1 MKKGFTLI
9 ELLGVI
15 VILGVISLLVVP
27 TMNKLLKD
35 AKQKTYDRQVL
46 IIEESARKWGI
57 NHIDELNETTSTFV
71 SVQDLMNEGL
81 IEQDELI
88 DPRDSKVMNGCTII
102 EYIPSKN
109 KYKYDYINNNCA
121 MVSDPN
127 VLRPISPEYTCFTFD
142 EKTETLTSYSGTCSK
157 DVKVPQKIIK
167 GDLVYNI
174 RNISAGAFY
183 NKQLTSLIIPEGVL
197 EIGDGTYGAFR
208 GNFIT
213 DLVIPSSMTK
223 IGTYAFYDNNITNLD
238 LSKATN
244 LRTIGNFAFYL
255 NNITNL
261 DLSKATNLE
270 VIDGYSFY
278 SNDIATLN
286 LSNLSKLYE
295 IDSNAFYGNNIT
307 NLDLT
312 SLTNLRYIWSNVFYS
327 NNISTLNLTGLTNLG
342 YIGSNAF
349 RNNSI
354 SNVDLTSL
362 TNLTNLSS
370 GAFSTNN
377 ITSAKVGHRV
387 SYIGDGPFSNNP
399 NLETLTVDATNLT
412 FKSVN
417 NAIYTKDG
425 TRLIQGTKGMSNNI
439 EPTVTNI
446 YDNSFEGMGLTSVTL
461 PSSVTYISYEAFL
474 NNAITSLDLSG
485 LTNLYTISS
494 YAFQNNNISS
504 LNLTGLTN
512 LRSIGTWAFR
522 NNQLSSV
529 TIPASVTSIGSYAFN
544 QVSTYPWSSV
554 TIEYD
559 ASNPLTRFNSSWTS
573 IGWPSNLMP

>member
-15 VILGVISLLVVP
+15 IILGVISLLVVP

-46 IIEESARKWGI
+46 IIEDSARKWGM
-57 NHIDELNETTSTFV
+57 NHIDELNETTTTFV

-127 VLRPISPEYTCFTFD
+127 VLRPISPEYACFTFD
-142 EKTETLTSYSGTCSK
+142 EKTETLTSYDGTCSK
-157 DVKVPQKIIK
+157 DVNIPQKIIK

-174 RNISAGAFY
+174 RNISTGAFY
-183 NKQLTSLIIPEGVL
+183 NKQLTSVIIPEGVL
-197 EIGDGTYGAFR
+197 EIGDGSNGAFR
-208 GNFIT
+208 GNYIT
-213 DLVIPSSMTK
+213 NLVIPSSMTK
-223 IGTYAFYDNNITNLD
+223 IGTYAFYGNNITNLD

-244 LRTIGNFAFYL
+244 LRTIGNYAFYS

-278 SNDIATLN
+278 SND
-286 LSNLSKLYE
+286 
-295 IDSNAFYGNNIT
+295 
-307 NLDLT
+307 
-312 SLTNLRYIWSNVFYS
+312 
-327 NNISTLNLTGLTNLG
+327 ISTLNLTGLTNLG

-370 GAFSTNN
+370 AAFSTNN
-377 ITSAKVGHRV
+377 ITSAKVGARV

-474 NNAITSLDLSG
+474 NNAITSLDLSS

-494 YAFQNNNISS
+494 YSFQNNNISS

-529 TIPASVTSIGSYAFN
+529 TIPASVISIGSYAFN